1 MSDDQLL
8 LVPETAAGATLG
20 TRPEDEVV
28 DARIDSVDLAYRE
41 ALLAV
46 LLDGAEVTSTDE
58 DSVGGGRKTRERRN
72 YSLEVPHAADRI
84 VTCVDNYLRPMLAVG
99 RFLWM
104 MAGSDRLDD
113 IRFYETK
120 GLAGDRTKGVGG
132 FSDDGLSVPGSDY
145 GSRLFRPRP
154 GTDQVAAC
162 VRLIRNDPNTRRAAM
177 TVYQPED
184 AGRVSS
190 DIPCTFGVLLSPRD
204 STLHL
209 TVVMRSNNAWFLLP
223 YNIFEFTLLG
233 EIIASETGLRLG
245 TYHHF
250 AISMHLYESDWERAR
265 LAVGAPALQLEPFPE
280 MPPNSLSRVRE
291 LCIWESRIR
300 FEHRG
305 LNKRQTQAEI
315 RRLRPFG
322 EYWEPF
328 GRVVLAKALLNAQK
342 NDLAEEVARAT
353 SGPLGQLLRREMKLE
368 GEIATNAS
376 RVPEP
381 SSAFV
386 ERIQSERQE
395 STADRRQE
403 GQFWKMLGHEKLR
416 EGTEAADHRSS
427 SRPGTSADPP
437 A

>member
-1 MSDDQLL
+1 MTDNQLS
-8 LVPETAAGATLG
+8 LVNAAAESIPAGLAQPG
-20 TRPEDEVV
+20 EHDG
-28 DARIDSVDLAYRE
+28 RIDSVDLAYRE
-41 ALLAV
+41 TLLAV

-72 YSLEVPHAADRI
+72 HSLEIPQATDRV
-84 VTCVDNYLRPMLAVG
+84 VTCVANCLRPMLAVG

-113 IRFYETK
+113 IRFYESK
-120 GLAGDRTKGVGG
+120 GLAGDRSKGVGG

-162 VRLIRNDPNTRRAAM
+162 IRLIQEDPTTRRAAM

-184 AGRVSS
+184 AGRISA

-204 STLHL
+204 SALHL

-233 EIIASETGLRLG
+233 EIIASETGLKLG

-250 AISMHLYESDWERAR
+250 AVSMHLYEDDWERAR
-265 LAVGAPALQLEPFPE
+265 QAIGSPSLGLEAFPE

-300 FEHRG
+300 YEHLG
-305 LNKRQTQAEI
+305 LNKRETQAELK
-315 RRLRPFG
+315 RLRRFG
-322 EYWEPF
+322 DYWEPF
-328 GRVVLAKALLNAQK
+328 GRVVLVKALLNAGK
-342 NDLAEEVARAT
+342 VDIATEVALAT
-353 SGPLGQLLRREMKLE
+353 SGPLGQLLRRELKLR
-368 GEIATNAS
+368 GEMATTPS

-381 SSAFV
+381 SQALI
-386 ERIQSERQE
+386 ERLHSERQE
-395 STADRRQE
+395 LTDSQRQE
-403 GQFWKMLGHEKLR
+403 GRFWMMVLR
-416 EGTEAADHRSS
+416 EQLQQ
-427 SRPGTSADPP
+427 
-437 A
+437 